1 MGGPGGQ
8 VRLAAAADRA
18 DLVVVRTT
26 TLVDPAAPVAAG
38 TDRAADPV
46 GPVALAAVRIE
57 AVPTTMVPTA
67 ARRPGPSAPLRS
79 NAMLGLWCMR

>member
-1 MGGPGGQ
+1 
-8 VRLAAAADRA
+8 VDKARLAAAADRA

-38 TDRAADPV
+38 ADRAADPV
-46 GPVALAAVRIE
+46 GPVAPAAVRIE

-67 ARRPGPSAPLRS
+67 ARRPGPSAPLQS